1 MKVWIDKP
9 FGEGVRAGFASD
21 DLSAVAIFDAT
32 VMHAGGV
39 VANGVCITPVYY
51 TVESDGHGAVAT
63 VAWCPNKPRDLTV
76 GPHADTYGGLTA
88 WRLK

>member
-9 FGEGVRAGFASD
+9 FGEVVRAGFASD
-21 DLSAVAIFDAT
+21 DLSAVAIFDAVVQKSGLT
-32 VMHAGGV
+32 VDGIF
-39 VANGVCITPVYY
+39 NCY

-88 WRLK
+88 WRVK